1 MNVGDRFDFAMQN
14 IYKHKRYGADLAREF
29 GITTQ
34 AANQYKNKNK
44 TTEKM
49 REIAT
54 SKEISLS
61 WLEFGEG
68 EMYASSK
75 ASVVQN
81 QSGRGNAQTHGSNNT
96 VTVGESSR
104 KQAVDQDLIE
114 ELQMLR
120 DREQL
125 VEVPYHKDIH
135 ASAGAGSY
143 NQSPSTTP
151 MAFSP
156 SFLKSHF
163 GIDRFNGLHIIN
175 ATGDSME
182 PTIMSG
188 ELLFV
193 NPFENEE
200 HQIKDGSIYVIMTT
214 DVVMVKRVRRNP
226 ITKEMKLVSDNK
238 EVDDILLTGDMLDEC
253 KIVGRVIGHF
263 DTL

>member
-1 MNVGDRFDFAMQN
+1 LETVGSRFKEALDLLYGKSSSLKCGKEFDIHAQNIDRF
-14 IYKHKRYGADLAREF
+14 KRSNTLTKKMML
-29 GITTQ
+29 I
-34 AANQYKNKNK
+34 ANKKK
-44 TTEKM
+44 
-49 REIAT
+49 
-54 SKEISLS
+54 ISID
-61 WLEFGEG
+61 WLETGEG

-81 QSGRGNAQTHGSNNT
+81 QSGKGNAQTHGSNNSVSIGQPT
-96 VTVGESSR
+96 M
-104 KQAVDQDLIE
+104 DLRHMI
-114 ELQMLR
+114 
-120 DREQL
+120 DNPKSIKYNNDTL
-125 VEVPYHKDIH
+125 VEVPYHENIH

-143 NQSPSTTP
+143 NEDSAYTTP

-156 SFLKSHF
+156 VFLQSHF
-163 GIDRFNGLHIIN
+163 GIEKFQGLHIIN

-193 NPFENEE
+193 NPFENED
-200 HQIKDGSIYVIMTT
+200 HQVKDGSIYVIMTT

-226 ITKEMKLVSDNK
+226 ISKEMKLISDNK

-253 KIVGRVIGHF
+253 RIVGRVIGHF